1 MIYWLEILKR
11 SNSVGVIL
19 VLSVLITFM
28 GLLSPIFIIHIF
40 NRYITFGLEGTLYF
54 LIIGALLVASFEFFF
69 RNLRNQI
76 FEQVIKWPIKSAKLE
91 IFNRSFDV
99 PGLSKQKIIDVLD
112 LNNNVQK
119 FLSSQNQSNII
130 DSFFLIFILIF
141 LFFLNFKLAIIF
153 ISIVLIYLFFQRQS
167 NLKKKK
173 LSILNK
179 LSSDDRLIVK
189 DLVENFDLLNYLNAK
204 KYVNFFLEK
213 YHDKQ
218 QDNDITVSS
227 INNYS
232 ISYNNFIILVCSII
246 IIGFGSTLVVS
257 GELSIGALIGFNI
270 FSSRALIIASS
281 AQRSYFSLILIND
294 YIVKYKKVLNQS
306 INTTEKLKLNRII
319 GEIEIKDLDFSYE
332 KSNFYLF
339 KNISFKAFPGTVLNI
354 SGSNGTGKTTLAKI
368 ILGILTPSNGEI
380 FIDKTNILKLSSNWW
395 KKQIGFVPQNSE
407 LINSSIKDNILL
419 ANEKLNQQEISRL
432 LETVG
437 LGDNLKKSNL
447 SFNDVIQDNL
457 SKGLKKKVHYAR
469 ILSIN
474 PQIYIFDEPFGDMD
488 KNGKEM
494 VIKLLTS
501 LKKSNKTIITLTDD
515 SLIKEVSDKTFKLG
529 ESS

>member
-218 QDNDITVSS
+218 QDNDNTVSS

-232 ISYNNFIILVCSII
+232 ISYNNFIILVCSIV
-246 IIGFGSTLVVS
+246 IIGFGSTLVVN

-319 GEIEIKDLDFSYE
+319 GEIEIKDLDFSHE

-339 KNISFKAFPGTVLNI
+339 KNISFKASPGTILNI
-354 SGSNGTGKTTLAKI
+354 SGDNGTGKTTLAKI
-368 ILGILTPSNGEI
+368 ILGILTPSNGDI
-380 FIDKTNILKLSSNWW
+380 FIDKTNIVKLSSNWW
-395 KKQIGFVPQNSE
+395 REQIGYVPQNAE

-419 ANEKLNQQEISRL
+419 ANEKLNQKEVSRL

-437 LGDNLKKSNL
+437 LGDNLKKANL
-447 SFNDVIQDNL
+447 SFTDVIQENL
-457 SKGLKKKVHYAR
+457 SKGFKKKVHYAR
-469 ILSIN
+469 VLSIN

-494 VIKLLTS
+494 AMKLLTS

-515 SLIKEVSDKTFKLG
+515 SLINEVSDKTFKLG
-529 ESS
+529 ESL

>member
-1 MIYWLEILKR
+1 MLYWLEILKK
-11 SNSVGVIL
+11 SNSLGIVL
-19 VLSVLITFM
+19 VLSLLITFM

-54 LIIGALLVASFEFFF
+54 LVIGALLVASFEFLF
-69 RNLRNQI
+69 RNLRNAI
-76 FEQVIKWPIKSAKLE
+76 FEQVIIGPTKSAKLE

-99 PGLSKQKIIDVLD
+99 PGLSKQKIIDALD
-112 LNNNVQK
+112 LNNNVKK

-153 ISIVLIYLFFQRQS
+153 LSIVLIYLLFQRQN

-173 LSILNK
+173 KSILNK
-179 LSSDDRLIVK
+179 LSFDDRLIVK

-204 KYVNFFLEK
+204 KYINFFLEK
-213 YHDKQ
+213 YHDKKQ
-218 QDNDITVSS
+218 NNDNAISS
-227 INNYS
+227 IDNHS
-232 ISYNNFIILVCSII
+232 ISYNNFIILISSIVV
-246 IIGFGSTLVVS
+246 IGFGSTLVVN

-281 AQRSYFSLILIND
+281 AQRSYYSLILIND
-294 YIVKYKKVLNQS
+294 YVKNCKNVLNQS
-306 INTTEKLKLNRII
+306 INNSEKLKLNRII
-319 GEIEIKDLDFSYE
+319 GELEIKDLDFSHE

-339 KNISFKAFPGTVLNI
+339 KNISFKVSPGKILNI
-354 SGSNGTGKTTLAKI
+354 SGANGTGKTTLAKI
-368 ILGILTPSNGEI
+368 ILGILTPSNGDI
-380 FIDKTNILKLSSNWW
+380 LIDKTNILKLSSNWW
-395 KKQIGFVPQNSE
+395 KEQIGYVPQNSE

-447 SFNDVIQDNL
+447 SFTDVIQDNL
-457 SKGLKKKVHYAR
+457 SRGLKKKVHYAR

-474 PQIYIFDEPFGDMD
+474 PQIYIFDEPFSDLD
-488 KNGKEM
+488 VNGKEM

-515 SLIKEVSDKTFKLG
+515 SLIKEVSDITFKLG
-529 ESS
+529 ESL

>member
-1 MIYWLEILKR
+1 LILK
-11 SNSVGVIL
+11 
-19 VLSVLITFM
+19 
-28 GLLSPIFIIHIF
+28 
-40 NRYITFGLEGTLYF
+40 TL
-54 LIIGALLVASFEFFF
+54 A
-69 RNLRNQI
+69 
-76 FEQVIKWPIKSAKLE
+76 
-91 IFNRSFDV
+91 
-99 PGLSKQKIIDVLD
+99 
-112 LNNNVQK
+112 
-119 FLSSQNQSNII
+119 
-130 DSFFLIFILIF
+130 
-141 LFFLNFKLAIIF
+141 
-153 ISIVLIYLFFQRQS
+153 
-167 NLKKKK
+167 
-173 LSILNK
+173 
-179 LSSDDRLIVK
+179 
-189 DLVENFDLLNYLNAK
+189 ENFDLLNYLNAK
-204 KYVNFFLEK
+204 KYINFFLEK

-218 QDNDITVSS
+218 QDNNNTVSS

-246 IIGFGSTLVVS
+246 IIGFGSTLVVN

-306 INTTEKLKLNRII
+306 INEREKLKLNRII
-319 GEIEIKDLDFSYE
+319 GELEIKDLDFSHE
-332 KSNFYLF
+332 NSNFHLF
-339 KNISFKAFPGTVLNI
+339 KNISFNASPGTVLNI

-395 KKQIGFVPQNSE
+395 KEQIGYVPQNSE

-447 SFNDVIQDNL
+447 SFTDIIQDNL

-494 VIKLLTS
+494 VIKLLMS
-501 LKKSNKTIITLTDD
+501 LKKSNKTIITFTDD

-529 ESS
+529 ESL

>member
-1 MIYWLEILKR
+1 MIHWLEILRR
-11 SNSVGVIL
+11 SNSVAIIL

-54 LIIGALLVASFEFFF
+54 LVIGALLVASFEFFF

-76 FEQVIKWPIKSAKLE
+76 FEQVIIEPTKSAKLE
-91 IFNRSFDV
+91 IFNRSFYV
-99 PGLSKQKIIDVLD
+99 PGLSKQKIIDALD
-112 LNNNVQK
+112 LNNNVQR

-141 LFFLNFKLAIIF
+141 LFFLNFKLCIIF
-153 ISIVLIYLFFQRQS
+153 MSIVLIYLLFQRQS

-179 LSSDDRLIVK
+179 LSLDDRLIVK
-189 DLVENFDLLNYLNAK
+189 DLAENFDLLNYLNAR
-204 KYVNFFLEK
+204 KYINFFLEK
-213 YHDKQ
+213 YHDKK
-218 QDNDITVSS
+218 QDNDNTVSS

-232 ISYNNFIILVCSII
+232 ISYNNFIILVCSIV
-246 IIGFGSTLVVS
+246 IIGYGSTLVVS

-270 FSSRALIIASS
+270 FASRALIIASS
-281 AQRSYFSLILIND
+281 AQRSYYSLILIND
-294 YIVKYKKVLNQS
+294 YIVNYKNVLDDS
-306 INTTEKLKLNRII
+306 INTSEKLKLNRVI
-319 GEIEIKDLDFSYE
+319 GELEIKELDFSHE

-339 KNISFKAFPGTVLNI
+339 KNINFKASPGKILNI
-354 SGSNGTGKTTLAKI
+354 SGANGTGKTTLAKI
-368 ILGILTPSNGEI
+368 ILGILIPSNGEV

-395 KKQIGFVPQNSE
+395 KEQIGYVPQNSK
-407 LINSSIKDNILL
+407 LINSSIRDNILL
-419 ANEKLNQQEISRL
+419 ANEKLNQQEVSRL

>member
-1 MIYWLEILKR
+1 
-11 SNSVGVIL
+11 
-19 VLSVLITFM
+19 
-28 GLLSPIFIIHIF
+28 
-40 NRYITFGLEGTLYF
+40 
-54 LIIGALLVASFEFFF
+54 
-69 RNLRNQI
+69 
-76 FEQVIKWPIKSAKLE
+76 
-91 IFNRSFDV
+91 
-99 PGLSKQKIIDVLD
+99 
-112 LNNNVQK
+112 
-119 FLSSQNQSNII
+119 
-130 DSFFLIFILIF
+130 
-141 LFFLNFKLAIIF
+141 
-153 ISIVLIYLFFQRQS
+153 
-167 NLKKKK
+167 
-173 LSILNK
+173 
-179 LSSDDRLIVK
+179 LIVK
-189 DLVENFDLLNYLNAK
+189 NLAENYDLLNYLNAK
-204 KYVNFFLEK
+204 KYINFFLEK

-218 QDNDITVSS
+218 QDNDNTVSS

-246 IIGFGSTLVVS
+246 IIGFGSTLVVN

-306 INTTEKLKLNRII
+306 INKREKLKLNRII
-319 GEIEIKDLDFSYE
+319 GELEIKDLDFSHE
-332 KSNFYLF
+332 NSNFYLF
-339 KNISFKAFPGTVLNI
+339 KNISFNASPGTILNI
-354 SGSNGTGKTTLAKI
+354 SGANGTGKTTLAKI
-368 ILGILTPSNGEI
+368 ILGILTPSNGDI
-380 FIDKTNILKLSSNWW
+380 LLDKTNILKLSTNWW
-395 KKQIGFVPQNSE
+395 KEQIGYVPQNSE

-447 SFNDVIQDNL
+447 SFTDVIQDNL

-474 PQIYIFDEPFGDMD
+474 PQIYIFDEPFSDMD
-488 KNGKEM
+488 VNGKEM

-515 SLIKEVSDKTFKLG
+515 SLIKEVSDITFNLG
-529 ESS
+529 EVL

>member
-1 MIYWLEILKR
+1 MVYWLEILKR
-11 SNSVGVIL
+11 SNSVGIIL

-76 FEQVIKWPIKSAKLE
+76 FEQIIKEPAKSAKLE
-91 IFNRSFDV
+91 IFNRSFDL

-119 FLSSQNQSNII
+119 FLSSQNQSNIM
-130 DSFFLIFILIF
+130 DSFFLVFILIF
-141 LFFLNFKLAIIF
+141 LFFLDFKLTIIF
-153 ISIVLIYLFFQRQS
+153 ISIVMIYLLFQRQS

-173 LSILNK
+173 HSASNK

-189 DLVENFDLLNYLNAK
+189 DLAENFDLLKYLNAK
-204 KYVNFFLEK
+204 KYINFYLEK
-213 YHDKQ
+213 YNDKK
-218 QDNDITVSS
+218 QDNDNTVSS
-227 INNYS
+227 INNYT
-232 ISYNNFIILVCSII
+232 ISYNNFIILVCSIV
-246 IIGFGSTLVVS
+246 IIGFGSTLVVN

-281 AQRSYFSLILIND
+281 AQRSYFSLSLIND
-294 YIVKYKKVLNQS
+294 YIINYKNVFNQS
-306 INTTEKLKLNRII
+306 INRSEKLKLNRII
-319 GEIEIKDLDFSYE
+319 GELEVKELDFSYTN
-332 KSNFYLF
+332 SDFYLF
-339 KNISFKAFPGTVLNI
+339 KNISFKVSPGMILNI
-354 SGSNGTGKTTLAKI
+354 SGANGTGKTTLANI

-380 FIDKTNILKLSSNWW
+380 FIDNTNILKLSSNWW
-395 KKQIGFVPQNSE
+395 KGQIGYVPQNSE
-407 LINSSIKDNILL
+407 LINSSINDNILL

-437 LGDNLKKSNL
+437 LGDNIKKTNL
-447 SFNDVIQDNL
+447 SFTDIIQDNL
-457 SKGLKKKVHYAR
+457 SKGFKKKVHYAR

-494 VIKLLTS
+494 AMKLLTS

-529 ESS
+529 ESL

>member
-1 MIYWLEILKR
+1 M
-11 SNSVGVIL
+11 
-19 VLSVLITFM
+19 
-28 GLLSPIFIIHIF
+28 
-40 NRYITFGLEGTLYF
+40 
-54 LIIGALLVASFEFFF
+54 
-69 RNLRNQI
+69 
-76 FEQVIKWPIKSAKLE
+76 
-91 IFNRSFDV
+91 
-99 PGLSKQKIIDVLD
+99 
-112 LNNNVQK
+112 
-119 FLSSQNQSNII
+119 
-130 DSFFLIFILIF
+130 
-141 LFFLNFKLAIIF
+141 
-153 ISIVLIYLFFQRQS
+153 
-167 NLKKKK
+167 
-173 LSILNK
+173 
-179 LSSDDRLIVK
+179 IVK
-189 DLVENFDLLNYLNAK
+189 NLAENFDLLNYLNAK
-204 KYVNFFLEK
+204 KYINFFLEK

-218 QDNDITVSS
+218 QDNDNTVSS

-246 IIGFGSTLVVS
+246 IIGFGSTLVVN

-306 INTTEKLKLNRII
+306 INTREKLKLNRII
-319 GEIEIKDLDFSYE
+319 GEIEIKDLDFSHE
-332 KSNFYLF
+332 NSNFYLF
-339 KNISFKAFPGTVLNI
+339 KNISFNASPGTILNI

-395 KKQIGFVPQNSE
+395 KEQIGYVPQNSE

-447 SFNDVIQDNL
+447 SFTDVIQDNL

-529 ESS
+529 ELL